1 MRNQVRTGITA
12 YKWMSLQMNY
22 STLFVGMDVHKETF
36 TLCCYDME
44 HDKVFH
50 TQKVESDYMLVL
62 KYLNAV
68 RSSVGQDVQFVCGYE
83 AGCIEYTLYRQ
94 LTRYGVNCVILAPT
108 TMMKTAGKKTIK
120 TDMET
125 TRPAWMRR
133 PFPLALPLRA

>member
-1 MRNQVRTGITA
+1 
-12 YKWMSLQMNY
+12 MNY

-83 AGCIEYTLYRQ
+83 AGCIEYTLYR
-94 LTRYGVNCVILAPT
+94 
-108 TMMKTAGKKTIK
+108 
-120 TDMET
+120 
-125 TRPAWMRR
+125 
-133 PFPLALPLRA
+133 